1 MSHPPRFTDDF
12 QGHSFTLLLV
22 AMIPPVALL
31 NMIINTLLSSTTKRF
46 LIASLVWLVF
56 WPILW
61 FFKIGDITGPKA
73 WFWIVGELSYPIV
86 AVVYLLLDFLLA
98 RFIVKPVGI
107 FLGAVLIIAALMP
120 FYYERYGFRLG
131 VSVEARYL

>member
-1 MSHPPRFTDDF
+1 
-12 QGHSFTLLLV
+12 
-22 AMIPPVALL
+22 MIV
-31 NMIINTLLSSTTKRF
+31 NTLLNSTLRRF
-46 LIASLVWLVF
+46 LIASLIWLLF

-86 AVVYLLLDFLLA
+86 AIAYLALDLSLA
-98 RFIVKPVGI
+98 RVVVKPLGI